1 VIVNVSGLYQSPAKN
16 FGLDSLKLSLIQ
28 QLAVLPNVCVVI
40 FGNPYVLRNFCDVK
54 SALICYDEETET
66 QLAAIEI
73 FTRQMNPKGQLPVS
87 VCPKLKEGQAFK
99 SPSW

>member
-1 VIVNVSGLYQSPAKN
+1 VIVTVSGLYQSPAKN
-16 FGLDSLKLSLIQ
+16 FGLDSLKLKLLQELSE
-28 QLAVLPNVCVVI
+28 LPNVCVVI